1 MEPSL
6 LSNQPSAI
14 FRGWGT
20 VKPTPDRHPTCAALL
35 FIVLALMCLKLFTQ
49 TDAANPTP
57 RKLRRNK
64 RYVVCGYTIFA
75 CIALIGSHS
84 LLEHFYSSLAAR
96 LDCYNP
102 VFWLE
107 SGSVLAFAIAWLVKG
122 ETFSFIRD

>member
-1 MEPSL
+1 
-6 LSNQPSAI
+6 
-14 FRGWGT
+14 

>member
-64 RYVVCGYTIFA
+64 CYVACGTPF
-75 CIALIGSHS
+75 
-84 LLEHFYSSLAAR
+84 SLAS
-96 LDCYNP
+96 L
-102 VFWLE
+102 
-107 SGSVLAFAIAWLVKG
+107 
-122 ETFSFIRD
+122 